1 MEKYLKGVNGELTY
15 DELRS
20 ICQTEVP
27 KGNYYNYEKI
37 HSVLLRKLN
46 GELTDE
52 YFSTWLIV
60 VAWALYQEEYKYIS
74 WAFDGFSFQNTFDK
88 KLVLEIM
95 ANLKDYDYKIRYKD
109 FIEQHKKDGLKV
121 VYLHFEHCNWTDDS
135 GIYKAYFVDYKNK
148 RFDIRFVDD
157 AFFEYK
163 QNVLYCFINE
173 ADPWDDTD
181 DKDVDRYDCESWE
194 EKKLMK
200 DFFNEQENWIYDHT
214 LKF

>member
-20 ICQTEVP
+20 IRQTEVP

-74 WAFDGFSFQNTFDK
+74 WFFDGFSFRDTFDK

-95 ANLKDYDYKIRYKD
+95 AKLKDYDYKIRYKD

-121 VYLHFEHCNWTDDS
+121 VYLRFEHCNWTDDS

-194 EKKLMK
+194 EQKLMK
-200 DFFNEQENWIYDHT
+200 GFFNEQENWIYDHT

>member
-37 HSVLLRKLN
+37 RSVLLRKLN
-46 GELTDE
+46 GELDDK
-52 YFSTWLIV
+52 YFHTWLIV

-74 WAFDGFSFQNTFDK
+74 WAFDGFSFQDTFDK

-95 ANLKDYDYKIRYKD
+95 ANLKDYDYKIRYKN

-121 VYLHFEHCNWTDDS
+121 VVIGNGNIVIDQYPLAKTKMIAGDLVILKTN
-135 GIYKAYFVDYKNK
+135 
-148 RFDIRFVDD
+148 DINRIMPS
-157 AFFEYK
+157 
-163 QNVLYCFINE
+163 FINLSYKE
-173 ADPWDDTD
+173 AS
-181 DKDVDRYDCESWE
+181 KLCEMLSINCEFEGNGYVYSQSVD
-194 EKKLMK
+194 EKEIITNETSIKLSFK
-200 DFFNEQENWIYDHT
+200 EKE
-214 LKF
+214 

>member
-37 HSVLLRKLN
+37 RSVLLRKLN
-46 GELTDE
+46 GELDDK
-52 YFSTWLIV
+52 YFHTWLIV

-74 WAFDGFSFQNTFDK
+74 WAFDGFSFQDTFDK

-95 ANLKDYDYKIRYKD
+95 ANLKDYDYKIRYKN

-121 VYLHFEHCNWTDDS
+121 VYLRFEHCNWTDDS

>member
-15 DELRS
+15 DELRI

-60 VAWALYQEEYKYIS
+60 VAWALHQEEYKYIS
-74 WAFDGFSFQNTFDK
+74 WAFDGFSFRDTFDK

-95 ANLKDYDYKIRYKD
+95 ANLKDYDYKIHYKD

-121 VYLHFEHCNWTDDS
+121 VYLRFEHCNWTDDS

-200 DFFNEQENWIYDHT
+200 DFFNEQENWIYEHT

>member
-37 HSVLLRKLN
+37 RSVLLRKLN

-52 YFSTWLIV
+52 YFITWLIV

-74 WAFDGFSFQNTFDK
+74 WDFDGYSFQDTFDK

-95 ANLKDYDYKIRYKD
+95 ANLKDCDYKIRYKN
-109 FIEQHKKDGLKV
+109 FIEQHKKDGLEV
-121 VYLHFEHCNWTDDS
+121 VYLRFEHCNRTDDS

-157 AFFEYK
+157 ALFEYD

-173 ADPWDDTD
+173 AD
-181 DKDVDRYDCESWE
+181 SWE
-194 EKKLMK
+194 ERELMK
-200 DFFNEQENWIYDHT
+200 AFFNEQEKWIYDHT
-214 LKF
+214 LNF